1 MALLGTSFDVWC
13 SQIFYVCCS
22 FLCVDKFS
30 SNNTNKRQKL
40 AQDFLN
46 SIDQTGELLAMFEDD
61 EIDDVKQE
69 RMEVILMFYWYPSPT
84 EKTLKYFIHHAVL
97 LPFFVLHIVSLLHVF
112 SFCPDGQKESYFH
125 IFPIPS
131 NVCWYVSTHAERE
144 DYESGVMDISVC
156 HLFVFPSRRK
166 QILFKNISQ
175 TFFSNFFLFFILSL
189 IGKLCLNSNWGF
201 FSYNIA
207 FIKMKNILCI
217 HTSIYALLTFLSAY
231 IWKISISIGASETMV
246 LMLLLLG
253 FTES

>member
-1 MALLGTSFDVWC
+1 MLF
-13 SQIFYVCCS
+13 CC
-22 FLCVDKFS
+22 L
-30 SNNTNKRQKL
+30 
-40 AQDFLN
+40 
-46 SIDQTGELLAMFEDD
+46 
-61 EIDDVKQE
+61 
-69 RMEVILMFYWYPSPT
+69 
-84 EKTLKYFIHHAVL
+84 
-97 LPFFVLHIVSLLHVF
+97 FFVLHIVSLLHVF

-125 IFPIPS
+125 NFPIPS